1 MEDENDDSIE
11 EFLDLTEEEDTEAR
25 KPFFGGKNPQKDSGF
40 LANEDPKSTGIIELK
55 EKGFHELHDKL
66 VEVKQ
71 AVPKE
76 GNTGSQGRGFGGYG
90 SNHGGGNYGRMDNNM
105 YKNATAGDRRGYTG
119 YGPTGYAAPAPM
131 QGNFAAGGY
140 MNGGL
145 RESKA
150 LWAWDIVSDNCGIY
164 KSSIMELYV

>member
-1 MEDENDDSIE
+1 MLTIGRTTSPGCSGEYDDETRG
-11 EFLDLTEEEDTEAR
+11 DLQTPTRDVDAV
-25 KPFFGGKNPQKDSGF
+25 
-40 LANEDPKSTGIIELK
+40 
-55 EKGFHELHDKL
+55 KGFHELHDKL